1 MERPDPSS
9 DSAPKG
15 GFFSRRLR
23 RAAAHLPYLP
33 QALSLVWAAAPG
45 WTVGWSLLLVVQ
57 GILPVATVY
66 LTRALVDSLVA
77 ALGAGGSWEVLR
89 PTLFLVFLM
98 AALMVTAE
106 LLRNATSYVSLA
118 QSEHVRDHISSLIH
132 RQSTR
137 VDLAFYDSPD
147 FFDRLH
153 RARLEAGHRP
163 VALLGSIGSLF
174 QNGLTLVAMALV
186 LIPYSPWLP
195 LALFVSSLPVFAV
208 VLRNRVFHHQWR
220 RDTTADERR
229 SWYYEWLLT
238 ARDTAAEVGLFGLG
252 RHFRSAYQTLRRR
265 LRGQRLA
272 LARREGLTE
281 ALAGV
286 FGLVVTGAA
295 MLWMVWRTVRGLVT
309 LGDLALFY
317 QAFNQGQRLMRSLLG
332 QVGEIYSNMLFLGD
346 LFEFLELEPRIV
358 DPAAPPPPAA
368 LKEGIAF
375 RDVTFR
381 YPGRSRPVL
390 DRFNLTIPAGRVTA
404 ILGAN
409 GSGKSTLL
417 KLLCRF
423 YDPEEGGIEFDGV
436 DLRLLKLDEMRRLVT
451 AVFQDPVRYSM
462 TAAENIAVGSLTD
475 SPGSDEIAAAAALAG
490 ADKMIAGLPD
500 GYDTMLGTWFAG
512 GSELS
517 GGEWKR
523 LALARTFVRTA
534 PLILLDEPTSD
545 MDPWTA
551 ADWVNTFREAVSG
564 RTAVVVTHRVATA
577 AAADIIHV
585 LAAGEIVESGSHEDL
600 VTAGGPYSTLWR
612 T

>member
-1 MERPDPSS
+1 
-9 DSAPKG
+9 
-15 GFFSRRLR
+15 
-23 RAAAHLPYLP
+23 
-33 QALSLVWAAAPG
+33 
-45 WTVGWSLLLVVQ
+45 
-57 GILPVATVY
+57 
-66 LTRALVDSLVA
+66 
-77 ALGAGGSWEVLR
+77 
-89 PTLFLVFLM
+89 
-98 AALMVTAE
+98 
-106 LLRNATSYVSLA
+106 
-118 QSEHVRDHISSLIH
+118 
-132 RQSTR
+132 
-137 VDLAFYDSPD
+137 
-147 FFDRLH
+147 
-153 RARLEAGHRP
+153 
-163 VALLGSIGSLF
+163 
-174 QNGLTLVAMALV
+174 MALV

-208 VLRNRVFHHQWR
+208 VLRNRVFHHRWR
-220 RDTTADERR
+220 RDTTADERH
-229 SWYYEWLLT
+229 SWYYDWLLT

-252 RHFRSAYQTLRRR
+252 AHFRSAYQALRRR

-295 MLWMVWRTVRGLVT
+295 MFWMVWRAVLGLVT

-358 DPAAPPPPAA
+358 DPAEPIPPPAV

-375 RDVTFR
+375 RGVTFR

-390 DRFNLTIPAGRVTA
+390 DRFDLTIPAGRVTA

-423 YDPEEGGIEFDGV
+423 YDPEEGGIEIDGI
-436 DLRLLKLDEMRRLVT
+436 DLRNLKLAEMRRLVT

-462 TAAENIAVGSLTD
+462 TAAENIAVGSLSD
-475 SPGSDEIAAAAALAG
+475 SPGRDRIEAAAALAG
-490 ADKMIAGLPD
+490 ADETIARLPD
-500 GYDTMLGTWFAG
+500 GYDTMLGTWFVG

-585 LAAGEIVESGSHEDL
+585 LAAGEIVESGSHDDL